1 MIKLRLPGGHPDSP
15 VIQRW
20 AFDKEA
26 LLDNHGKDITRI
38 QGILKTILTNNPEL
52 GKPKN

>member
-1 MIKLRLPGGHPDSP
+1 MITLQLPGSHPNAP

-20 AFDKEA
+20 ATDKEHV
-26 LLDNHGKDITRI
+26 LNTHTNDIKHI

-52 GKPKN
+52 GKSK

>member
-1 MIKLRLPGGHPDSP
+1 MITLRLPSQHPDSP

-20 AFDKEA
+20 ASDKEQ
-26 LLDNHGKDITRI
+26 LLTNHGKQLSQL

-52 GKPKN
+52 GKTQ

>member
-1 MIKLRLPGGHPDSP
+1 MIKLRLPGEHPDSP

-20 AFDKEA
+20 ASDKEA
-26 LLDNHGKDITRI
+26 LLNNHGQDIARI

-52 GKPKN
+52 GKPKS